1 MEVLLIYSDRCKNC
15 KKLES
20 YDIFNKIDKLNISN
34 KSELSQMPQ
43 YVKTVPT
50 LIIKKN
56 EKITILKD
64 NELLQWIKIN
74 SNNADSAYNNIEK
87 TETVNECNTL
97 VNTKFSSEY
106 AFIDSSADN
115 LLENFYSNIE
125 SNNLINTPQTG
136 GSNTRDNK
144 SLDTDYEAL
153 MKRRSED
160 FKPIERH

>member
-1 MEVLLIYSDRCKNC
+1 MEVLLVYSDRCKNC
-15 KKLES
+15 KLLEN
-20 YDIFNKIDKLNISN
+20 YEIFNKIDKLNISN
-34 KSELSQMPQ
+34 KSELDQMPK
-43 YVKTVPT
+43 YIKTVPT

-64 NELLQWIKIN
+64 NELLQWIKMN
-74 SNNADSAYNNIEK
+74 SNSAEAAYNNTEK

-97 VNTKFSSEY
+97 VNTKFSSDY
-106 AFIDSSADN
+106 SFIDSSTDN

-136 GSNTRDNK
+136 GSTREGK
-144 SLDTDYEAL
+144 SLDTDYETL

>member
-1 MEVLLIYSDRCKNC
+1 MEVLLVYSDRCKNC
-15 KKLES
+15 KLLEN
-20 YDIFNKIDKLNISN
+20 YEIFNKIDKLNISN
-34 KSELSQMPQ
+34 KSELAQMPK

-64 NELLQWIKIN
+64 NELLQWIKMN
-74 SNNADSAYNNIEK
+74 SNSAEAAYNNTEK

-97 VNTKFSSEY
+97 VNTKFSSDY
-106 AFIDSSADN
+106 SFIDASADN

-136 GSNTRDNK
+136 GSTRDGK

-153 MKRRSED
+153 MKRRTED